1 VANGYPKGVSTRGP
15 APTAGVAKKV
25 GAGAVGGVL
34 LIAGVALLVLP
45 GPGLLLVLA
54 GLLVLAN
61 AFPAAQRFVRPV
73 RERARKAAE
82 ASVSTQLRLASSVFS
97 GVALIAAGIVWWL
110 VPTLPLGGWPTG
122 SSLILSGAILL
133 ALLVISYRRVH
144 GRSASSTSKTRR
156 TARVAPAR
164 NARG

>member
-1 VANGYPKGVSTRGP
+1 MSTRGP

-25 GAGAVGGVL
+25 GAGVLGGVL

-54 GLLVLAN
+54 GLLVLAS

-82 ASVSTQLRLASSVFS
+82 ESVSTRSRLAFSVLT
-97 GVALIAAGIVWWL
+97 GVTLIATGVVWWL

-122 SSLILSGAILL
+122 SSLILSGIILL
-133 ALLVISYRRVH
+133 ALLVVTYRRVK
-144 GRSASSTSKTRR
+144 GRHALSVS
-156 TARVAPAR
+156 
-164 NARG
+164 